1 MMYVRILKV
10 FVLLLECS
18 VRQYYVSVFVELR
31 ASVGHSSSVASD
43 YTQSTGQ

>member
-18 VRQYYVSVFVELR
+18 VREYYVSVFVELR
-31 ASVGHSSSVASD
+31 ASVGHSSSVAND